1 MAKTLFLQNEKSE
14 NSIEQIHLDNVTLK
28 MFGRDAILQSVD
40 VALPMDETVVIE
52 SSNPQNALY
61 FLQFL
66 AGRLVCESGQLLL
79 NGENIFSGENDTNP
93 QEIIASFF
101 ENYFCDKNL
110 TVEALF
116 MQSTFDFEN
125 YDVCSYFEIEQY
137 KNIQIKNL
145 SYEIQKTVFLI
156 CTVLHGAEVLVLED
170 PAMGLTEFHWLQFL
184 DLVQYQ
190 QRQGG
195 LRHVFLTNNHPTAL
209 RHMGYSKLYLEDGL
223 IYFDESAGY
232 KKASHF

>member
-1 MAKTLFLQNEKSE
+1 MAKTLFIQNETSE
-14 NSIEQIHLDNVTLK
+14 NSVEQIKLDNVTLK

-40 VALPMDETVVIE
+40 VVLPMDETVVIE

-66 AGRLVCESGQLLL
+66 AGRLVCESGQMLC
-79 NGENIFSGENDTNP
+79 NGENIFSGENDINP
-93 QEIIASFF
+93 QTIMTSFF
-101 ENYFCDKNL
+101 ENYFCDRNL
-110 TVEALF
+110 TVETLF
-116 MQSTFDFEN
+116 LQSTFNFDN
-125 YDVCSYFEIEQY
+125 YDVYSYFEIEQF
-137 KNIQIKNL
+137 KKVQIKSL
-145 SYEIQKTVFLI
+145 SYEVQKTVFLI
-156 CTVLHGAEVLVLED
+156 YTVLNCAEVLVLED
-170 PAMGLTEFHWLQFL
+170 PAMGLSEFHWLQFL

-195 LRHVFLTNNHPTAL
+195 LRHIFLTNNHPTAL
-209 RHMGYSKLYLEDGL
+209 RHMAYNKLFLEDGL